1 MTVGHILEIYS
12 IVGYSVAIYSIMTV
26 GHTLEIYS
34 IVGHSVAIYSIMT
47 MWVIL

>member
-12 IVGYSVAIYSIMTV
+12 IVNV
-26 GHTLEIYS
+26 GQCNNLQYYDYLRDILE
-34 IVGHSVAIYSIMT
+34 IYSIMT